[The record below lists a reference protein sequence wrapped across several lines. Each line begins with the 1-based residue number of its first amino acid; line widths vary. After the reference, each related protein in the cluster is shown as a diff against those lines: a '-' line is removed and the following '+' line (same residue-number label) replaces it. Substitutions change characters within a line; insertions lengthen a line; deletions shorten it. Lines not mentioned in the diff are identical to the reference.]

1 MASNRPP
8 RAAAS
13 DDDDPIIASYSV
25 FIKPPLP
32 EHRKLIVLQ
41 YVNKTAQDP
50 AQIRVPRISE
60 LRVKPKTGMYE
71 VDVPIDTT
79 EAYDRNKGIAWGT
92 ALQKSMEAKKGG
104 SLGLAGG
111 FNIVATSTTAR
122 GRRGAGADDDTPLT
136 WAEAARQDKV
146 LRTQTFGGGRSAEE
160 ANTRHMIG
168 VFQGK
173 NVHLTPVS
181 SVVHLRPV
189 PHHIDAATEQE
200 RLARSGG
207 NSSSGAAGGGG
218 GPGDKSG
225 GGAGTAGRA
234 IHMTIKSAMDADE
247 GAAAETMADRLRN
260 VQTEPW
266 QRMEWVHDEA
276 ELAWEAYNEC
286 LLLRPGNN
294 ASTAA
299 AAAGEE
305 AAEEKGKGKEAE
317 AAGAG
322 VDESGAADLVDKV
335 PWLKT
340 DWGEREL
347 LRAVSGM
354 ESREEAGPSGSEKQG
369 KGAAVRAEEQAAES
383 RRQAGRAG
391 GSTNAASGAPTVAG
405 ASGARKNARMGGS
418 KGTAMEID

>member
-1 MASNRPP
+1 MSSNRPP
-8 RAAAS
+8 RAVAS
-13 DDDDPIIASYSV
+13 DDDDPIIANYSV

-32 EHRKLIVLQ
+32 ENRNLVVLQ

-111 FNIVATSTTAR
+111 FNIVATSTSAR
-122 GRRGAGADDDTPLT
+122 GRRGAGAGADDETPLT

-160 ANTRHMIG
+160 ANTRHMIE
-168 VFQGK
+168 
-173 NVHLTPVS
+173 NLHLTPVS

-200 RLARSGG
+200 RLARGG
-207 NSSSGAAGGGG
+207 ANSAGGSG

-225 GGAGTAGRA
+225 TGAGAAGASAGRA
-234 IHMTIKSAMDADE
+234 IHMTIKSAMDADG
-247 GAAAETMADRLRN
+247 GAATETMADRLRN
-260 VQTEPW
+260 VQTETW

-276 ELAWEAYNEC
+276 EMAWEAYNEC
-286 LLLRPGNN
+286 LLLRPGNGGGG
-294 ASTAA
+294 AA
-299 AAAGEE
+299 AAAAAEGE
-305 AAEEKGKGKEAE
+305 AAEDKGKGKEVAGAAE
-317 AAGAG
+317 AAAAAAAATSA
-322 VDESGAADLVDKV
+322 DESGAADLVDKV

-340 DWGEREL
+340 DWEEQEL
-347 LRAVSGM
+347 LRAGKETAVKM
-354 ESREEAGPSGSEKQG
+354 EEPA
-369 KGAAVRAEEQAAES
+369 AAES
-383 RRQAGRAG
+383 RRQVGRTG
-391 GSTNAASGAPTVAG
+391 GSANAASTASTVAA
-405 ASGARKNARMGGS
+405 ASGARKTTRKGASR
-418 KGTAMEID
+418 GTAMEID